1 MSNGRHDDPRGE
13 RPVMRPAIWATGIT
27 SASMFLITAAIH
39 YQLGEWGSFSITML
53 IGYGGAVFGWLA
65 GTLFTP
71 FDKKDQER
79 FSRITS
85 ALSLFV
91 SGFLLAKLEP
101 SVAAVFG
108 EGGCWTTR
116 CTGSDS

>member
-1 MSNGRHDDPRGE
+1 
-13 RPVMRPAIWATGIT
+13 
-27 SASMFLITAAIH
+27 
-39 YQLGEWGSFSITML
+39 LGSVSVWRV
-53 IGYGGAVFGWLA
+53 GYGGAVFGWLA
-65 GTLFTP
+65 GTP

-85 ALSLFV
+85 ALSLVV

-108 EGGCWTTR
+108 DGRLLDYPLYGVRLLNIAINFVATAITVYLDR
-116 CTGSDS
+116 LDGSGHLAGQAHHPPHG